1 MPVPARL
8 PHDAVSGHVFYLH
21 GFASSP
27 ESGKAIAL
35 MRALEPLGVSTH
47 IPDLNQPSFR
57 TLTITRMIDQVR
69 KAMDDAMAGAQST
82 GESDPGVVL
91 IGSSLGA
98 FVAVHAA
105 AADARVKGLVLLAPA
120 LDFGADENDRIGY
133 VSIAEWRKRGSCQ
146 VFHYAWNRQETLD
159 FGLYDDAKR
168 FDAFGVDLRIPVLIF
183 QGSADAVVSP
193 AVVKRWAAARP
204 NVRLE
209 MVPDDHQLHASL
221 GRITAETKA
230 LVSSVLR

>member
-27 ESGKAIAL
+27 DSGKAIAL

-57 TLTITRMIDQVR
+57 TLTITRMVDQVR
-69 KAMDDAMAGAQST
+69 KMIDELASPEGLRH
-82 GESDPGVVL
+82 PVVL

-98 FVAVHAA
+98 FVAVHTAV
-105 AADARVKGLVLLAPA
+105 ADTRVKGLVLLAPA

-133 VSIAEWRKRGSCQ
+133 VSISEWRERGSCQ

-159 FGLYDDAKR
+159 FALYDDAKR

-193 AVVKRWAAARP
+193 AVVKRWAAPRP

-209 MVPDDHQLHASL
+209 IVSDDHQLHASI

-230 LVSSVLR
+230 FVSSVLR